1 MPTRKPVLR
10 RGDRIGIAA
19 TGFAVREA
27 ALDAGLAELRSLGF
41 QPVEGAATRSRC
53 DYFAGDD
60 EARAADLLAMW
71 DDPDLAAVWYAR
83 GGYGTARILDKL
95 DLRRFARD
103 PKPMLGYSDVTALFA
118 SLLNRARGVY
128 FHAPLV
134 ANLGQ
139 ERGFH
144 APSLRAMLA
153 GRPVTWR
160 FGKGHA
166 LARGRAKGRVMGGNL
181 TVLVHLLG
189 TAHMPDLA
197 GSILFLEEIGEEAY
211 RLDRLFNHLRMAG
224 ALAKVRAVVLGH
236 FLVPPT
242 KREFPPDRDAF
253 EVLRDHLLPLGV
265 PVVAGFPAGH
275 GQGSWTLPLGGEG
288 ALDTARGTLTL
299 DPRPVS

>member
-19 TGFAVREA
+19 TGFAVHEA

-71 DDPDLAAVWYAR
+71 DDPDLAAVWFAR

-144 APSLRAMLA
+144 AP
-153 GRPVTWR
+153 
-160 FGKGHA
+160 
-166 LARGRAKGRVMGGNL
+166 ARGRAKGRVMGGNL

-211 RLDRLFNHLRMAG
+211 RL
-224 ALAKVRAVVLGH
+224 
-236 FLVPPT
+236 
-242 KREFPPDRDAF
+242 
-253 EVLRDHLLPLGV
+253 
-265 PVVAGFPAGH
+265 
-275 GQGSWTLPLGGEG
+275 
-288 ALDTARGTLTL
+288 
-299 DPRPVS
+299 